1 MSSTELPQDQV
12 AAVDSPVAAED
23 VTDVPADVRERHAAL
38 AEDLRNHQ
46 FRYYVLD
53 SPIVSDGQFD
63 ELLGELQQI
72 EDAHPALVTPDSP
85 TQRVGGTFSTEF
97 TAYDHLERMLSLD
110 NVFDQDEFQ
119 AWVERVEKEIGR
131 TEFLAE
137 LKIDGLAINLLYENG
152 HLTRA
157 LTRGDGRTG
166 EDVTLNVRTLDQVP
180 ETLTGT
186 DEFPVPALVE
196 VRGEVFFRVED
207 FLKLNAMIVEA
218 GKPPFANPRNT
229 AAGSLRQK
237 DPKITRERKLRL
249 ICHGLGKREGF
260 EPARQSEAY
269 DALAAWGLPV
279 SPHSKVLTTA
289 EELTEHITYWG
300 EHRHDAEHEI
310 DGVVI
315 KVDQVSLQRRL
326 GTTSRAP
333 RWAIAY
339 KYPPE
344 EAITTLLD
352 IQVNVGRTGRVT
364 PFAVTEP
371 VKVAGSTV
379 ARATLHNQEE
389 VKRKGVLIGDRIVIR
404 KAGDVIPE
412 VLGPVVDARTGDER
426 EFVMPT
432 HCPACGTE
440 LAYQKEGDKD
450 IRCPNSRFCPAQLR
464 ERLFSLAG
472 RGAFDIEVLGY
483 EAAAA
488 LLDARVIA
496 DEGDVF
502 DLNEDSLAEV
512 ELFRTKAG
520 ELSANARK
528 LLANLDVAKDRPLWK
543 VLVALSIRHVG
554 PTAAQAL
561 AREFGSIE
569 GIEQATEEELADVDG
584 VGPTIAHAT
593 QEWFEVGWHR
603 EIVEKWRRAG
613 VRMEEER
620 DESVPR
626 NLEGLSIV
634 VTGSLDGFSR
644 DEAKEVIMA
653 RGGKAAGSVSK
664 KTSFVVVGDSPGS
677 KYDKAV
683 QLKVPVL
690 DEAGFR
696 VLLEQGPEAAQEVAL
711 PAGDETAENESGET
725 DG

>member
-1 MSSTELPQDQV
+1 MSSTELPQDQI
-12 AAVDSPVAAED
+12 AAVDAPVAAED
-23 VTDVPADVRERHAAL
+23 VTDVPADVRERHGAL
-38 AEDLRNHQ
+38 AEELRNHQ

-53 SPIVSDGQFD
+53 SPIISDGQFD

-72 EDAHPALVTPDSP
+72 EEAHPALVTPDSP
-85 TQRVGGTFSTEF
+85 SQRVGGTFSTEF

-110 NVFDQDEFQ
+110 NVFDTEEFLT
-119 AWVERVEKEIGR
+119 WVERVEREVGK

-166 EDVTLNVRTLDQVP
+166 EDVTLNMRTLEQVP
-180 ETLTGT
+180 ETLTAT
-186 DEFPVPALVE
+186 DQFPVPALVE
-196 VRGEVFFRVED
+196 VRGEVYFRVED
-207 FLKLNAMIVEA
+207 FLELNAKMVEA
-218 GKPPFANPRNT
+218 GKPPYANPRNT

-237 DPKITRERKLRL
+237 DPKITRERRLRL

-260 EPARQSEAY
+260 EPQRQSEAY

-289 EELTEHITYWG
+289 DELTEHITYWG

-315 KVDQVSLQRRL
+315 KVDQVALQRRL

-352 IQVNVGRTGRVT
+352 IQVGVGRTGRVT

-432 HCPACGTE
+432 ECPECGTE

-450 IRCPNSRFCPAQLR
+450 IRCPNTRFCPAQLR
-464 ERLFSLAG
+464 ERIFHLAG

-483 EAAAA
+483 EAAVA
-488 LLDARVIA
+488 LLDARVVA

-561 AREFGSIE
+561 AREFGSVQRIE
-569 GIEQATEEELADVDG
+569 EATEEELADVDG

-620 DESVPR
+620 DESIPR

-653 RGGKAAGSVSK
+653 RGGKAVGSVSK
-664 KTSFVVVGDSPGS
+664 KTAFVVVGDSPGS

-690 DEAGFR
+690 DEGGFR

-711 PAGDETAENESGET
+711 PAGDETTEDESGET

>member
-1 MSSTELPQDQV
+1 M
-12 AAVDSPVAAED
+12 AAED
-23 VTDVPADVRERHAAL
+23 VADVPADVRERHSAL
-38 AEDLRNHQ
+38 AEEVRDHQ
-46 FRYYVLD
+46 YRYYVLD
-53 SPIVSDGQFD
+53 SPIISDGQFD
-63 ELLGELQQI
+63 ELLGELQRI
-72 EDAHPALVTPDSP
+72 EDEHPALVTPESP
-85 TQRVGGTFSTEF
+85 TQRVGGTFSTDF
-97 TAYDHLERMLSLD
+97 TPYDHLERMLSLD
-110 NVFDQDEFQ
+110 NVFDQDEFL
-119 AWVERVEKEIGR
+119 AWLERVEKEVGR

-152 HLTRA
+152 HLTRG

-166 EDVTLNVRTLDQVP
+166 DDVTLNVRTLDQVP
-180 ETLTGT
+180 QTLTGT
-186 DEFPVPALVE
+186 DQFPVPALVE
-196 VRGEVFFRVED
+196 VRGEVYFRVED
-207 FLKLNAMIVEA
+207 FLELNAKMVEA
-218 GKPPFANPRNT
+218 GKPPYANPRNT

-237 DPKITRERKLRL
+237 DPRITRERRLRL

-260 EPARQSEAY
+260 EPQRQSEAY

-279 SPHSKVLTTA
+279 SPYSKVLTTA
-289 EELTEHITYWG
+289 DELTEHIAYWG

-315 KVDQVSLQRRL
+315 KVDQVALQRRL

-352 IQVNVGRTGRVT
+352 IQVGVGRTGRVT

-371 VKVAGSTV
+371 VTVAGSTV

-432 HCPACGTE
+432 HCPECGTE

-450 IRCPNSRFCPAQLR
+450 IRCPNTRFCPAQLR
-464 ERLFSLAG
+464 ERLFHLAG

-483 EAAAA
+483 EAAVA
-488 LLDARVIA
+488 LLDARVVA

-569 GIEQATEEELADVDG
+569 RIEQASEEELADVDG

-620 DESVPR
+620 DESIPR

-664 KTSFVVVGDSPGS
+664 KTAFVVVGDSPGS

-696 VLLEQGPEAAQEVAL
+696 VLLERGPEAAREVAL
-711 PAGDETAENESGET
+711 PAGDETAEDETGGT

>member
-1 MSSTELPQDQV
+1 MSSTELPPDP
-12 AAVDSPVAAED
+12 ATAPVAAED
-23 VTDVPADVRERHAAL
+23 VTDVPADVRERHGAL
-38 AEDLRNHQ
+38 AEELRDHQ

-63 ELLGELQQI
+63 ELLGELQRI
-72 EDAHPALVTPDSP
+72 EDEYPGLVTPESP

-110 NVFDQDEFQ
+110 NVFDKDEFL
-119 AWVERVEKEIGR
+119 AWCERVEKEVGR

-166 EDVTLNVRTLDQVP
+166 EDVTLNMRTLDQVP

-186 DEFPVPALVE
+186 DQFPVPALVE
-196 VRGEVFFRVED
+196 VRGEVYFRVED
-207 FLKLNAMIVEA
+207 FLELNAKMVEA
-218 GKPPFANPRNT
+218 GKPPYANPRNT

-237 DPKITRERKLRL
+237 DPKITRERRLRL
-249 ICHGLGKREGF
+249 ICHGLGKRDGF
-260 EPARQSEAY
+260 EPQRQSEAY

-315 KVDQVSLQRRL
+315 KVDRVALQRRL

-483 EAAAA
+483 EAAVA
-488 LLDARVIA
+488 LLDARVVA
-496 DEGDVF
+496 DEGDIF
-502 DLNEDSLAEV
+502 DLDEDSLAEV

-569 GIEQATEEELADVDG
+569 RIEQATEEELADVDG
-584 VGPTIAHAT
+584 VGPTIARAT

-620 DESVPR
+620 DESIPR

-664 KTSFVVVGDSPGS
+664 KTAFVVVGDSPGS

-690 DEAGFR
+690 DEGGFR

-711 PAGDETAENESGET
+711 PAGDETAEDESGET

>member
-12 AAVDSPVAAED
+12 AAVEAPVVAED
-23 VTDVPADVRERHAAL
+23 VTDVPADVRERHGAL
-38 AEDLRNHQ
+38 AEELRDHQ

-53 SPIVSDGQFD
+53 APIISDGQFD

-72 EDAHPALVTPDSP
+72 EEAHPGLVTPDSP
-85 TQRVGGTFSTEF
+85 TQMVGGSFSTEY
-97 TAYDHLERMLSLD
+97 TTYDHLERMLSLD
-110 NVFDQDEFQ
+110 NVFDRDEFL
-119 AWVERVEKEIGR
+119 AWVERVEKEVGR
-131 TEFLAE
+131 ADFLAE

-152 HLTRA
+152 HLTRG
-157 LTRGDGRTG
+157 LTRGTGTTG
-166 EDVTLNVRTLDQVP
+166 EDVTLNVRTIEHVP

-196 VRGEVFFRVED
+196 VRGEVYFRVED
-207 FLKLNAMIVEA
+207 FLELNAKMVEA
-218 GKPPFANPRNT
+218 GKPPYANPRNT
-229 AAGSLRQK
+229 ASGTLRQK
-237 DPKITRERKLRL
+237 DPKITRERRLRM

-260 EPARQSEAY
+260 EPQRQSEAY

-279 SPHSKVLTTA
+279 SPYSKVLTTA
-289 EELTEHITYWG
+289 EELTEHIAYWG

-315 KVDQVSLQRRL
+315 KVDQVALQRRL

-339 KYPPE
+339 KYQPE

-352 IQVNVGRTGRVT
+352 IKVGVGRTGRVT
-364 PFAVTEP
+364 PFALTEP

-379 ARATLHNQEE
+379 SRATLHNQEE

-432 HCPACGTE
+432 HCPECGTE
-440 LAYQKEGDKD
+440 LAYEREGDKD

-464 ERLFSLAG
+464 ERLFHVAG

-483 EAAAA
+483 EAAVA

-502 DLNEDSLAEV
+502 DLDEDSLAEV

-528 LLANLDVAKDRPLWK
+528 LLANLDAAKDRPLWK

-569 GIEQATEEELADVDG
+569 RIEQATEEELADVDG

-620 DESVPR
+620 DDSIPR
-626 NLEGLSIV
+626 HLEGLSIV

-664 KTSFVVVGDSPGS
+664 KTAFVVVGDTPGS

-696 VLLEQGPEAAQEVAL
+696 VLLEQGPDAAREVAL
-711 PAGDETAENESGET
+711 PGGDETADEETGGT

>member
-1 MSSTELPQDQV
+1 MSSTDLPQDQI
-12 AAVDSPVAAED
+12 AAAAAPEAAED
-23 VTDVPADVRERHAAL
+23 VTDVPADVRERHSAL
-38 AEDLRNHQ
+38 AEELRNHQ

-63 ELLGELQQI
+63 ELLGELQAI
-72 EDAHPALVTPDSP
+72 EDAHPALVTPESP

-110 NVFDQDEFQ
+110 NVFDRDEFL
-119 AWVERVEKEIGR
+119 AWVERVEKEVGR
-131 TEFLAE
+131 TELLAE

-166 EDVTLNVRTLDQVP
+166 EDVTLNMRTLEQVP

-186 DEFPVPALVE
+186 EQFPVPALVE

-207 FLKLNAMIVEA
+207 FLELNAKMVEA
-218 GKPPFANPRNT
+218 GKPPYANPRNT

-237 DPKITRERKLRL
+237 DPKITKERRLRL
-249 ICHGLGKREGF
+249 ICHGLGKRQGF
-260 EPARQSEAY
+260 EPQRQSEAY

-289 EELTEHITYWG
+289 EELTEHIAYWG

-352 IQVNVGRTGRVT
+352 IQVGVGRTGRVT

-371 VKVAGSTV
+371 VTVAGSTV
-379 ARATLHNQEE
+379 ARATLHNGEE

-432 HCPACGTE
+432 HCPECGTE

-450 IRCPNSRFCPAQLR
+450 IRCPNTRFCPAQLR
-464 ERLFSLAG
+464 ERLFHLAG
-472 RGAFDIEVLGY
+472 RGGFDIEVLGY
-483 EAAAA
+483 EAAVA
-488 LLDARVIA
+488 LLDARVVA
-496 DEGDVF
+496 DEGDIF
-502 DLNEDSLAEV
+502 DLDEDSLSEV
-512 ELFRTKAG
+512 ELFRTKA
-520 ELSANARK
+520 A
-528 LLANLDVAKDRPLWK
+528 
-543 VLVALSIRHVG
+543 
-554 PTAAQAL
+554 
-561 AREFGSIE
+561 
-569 GIEQATEEELADVDG
+569 
-584 VGPTIAHAT
+584 
-593 QEWFEVGWHR
+593 
-603 EIVEKWRRAG
+603 
-613 VRMEEER
+613 
-620 DESVPR
+620 
-626 NLEGLSIV
+626 
-634 VTGSLDGFSR
+634 
-644 DEAKEVIMA
+644 
-653 RGGKAAGSVSK
+653 
-664 KTSFVVVGDSPGS
+664 
-677 KYDKAV
+677 
-683 QLKVPVL
+683 
-690 DEAGFR
+690 
-696 VLLEQGPEAAQEVAL
+696 
-711 PAGDETAENESGET
+711 
-725 DG
+725 

>member
-1 MSSTELPQDQV
+1 VSSTELPQDQV
-12 AAVDSPVAAED
+12 AAVDAPVAAED
-23 VTDVPADVRERHAAL
+23 VTDVPAEVRERHAAL

-53 SPIVSDGQFD
+53 SPIISDGQFD

-110 NVFDQDEFQ
+110 NVFDQDEFL
-119 AWVERVEKEIGR
+119 AWVERVEKEVGR

-186 DEFPVPALVE
+186 DQFPVPALVE

-237 DPKITRERKLRL
+237 DPKITRDRKLRL

-269 DALAAWGLPV
+269 SALAAWGLPV
-279 SPHSKVLTTA
+279 SPHSKILTTA

-315 KVDQVSLQRRL
+315 KVDQVALQRRL

-339 KYPPE
+339 KYAPE

-352 IQVNVGRTGRVT
+352 IQVGVGRTGRVT

-432 HCPACGTE
+432 HCPECGTE
-440 LAYQKEGDKD
+440 LAYEKEGDKD
-450 IRCPNSRFCPAQLR
+450 IRCPNTRFCPAQLR
-464 ERLFSLAG
+464 ERLFHLAG

-483 EAAAA
+483 EAAVA
-488 LLDARVIA
+488 LLDARVVA

-528 LLANLDVAKDRPLWK
+528 LLANLDVAKNRPLWK

-569 GIEQATEEELADVDG
+569 RIEQATEEELADVDG

-696 VLLEQGPEAAQEVAL
+696 VLLERGPEAAQEVAL
-711 PAGDETAENESGET
+711 PAGDETADDEPET

>member
-12 AAVDSPVAAED
+12 AAVDAPVAAED
-23 VTDVPADVRERHAAL
+23 VADVPADVRERHSAL
-38 AEDLRNHQ
+38 AEEVRDHQ
-46 FRYYVLD
+46 YRYYVLD

-63 ELLGELQQI
+63 ELLGELQRI
-72 EDAHPALVTPDSP
+72 EDEHPALVTPESP
-85 TQRVGGTFSTEF
+85 TQRVGGTFSTDF
-97 TAYDHLERMLSLD
+97 TPYDHLERMLSLD
-110 NVFDQDEFQ
+110 NVFDQDEFL
-119 AWVERVEKEIGR
+119 AWLERVEKEVGR

-152 HLTRA
+152 HLTRG

-166 EDVTLNVRTLDQVP
+166 DDVTLNVRTLDQVP
-180 ETLTGT
+180 QTLTGT
-186 DEFPVPALVE
+186 DQFPVPALVE
-196 VRGEVFFRVED
+196 VRGEVYFRVED
-207 FLKLNAMIVEA
+207 FLELNAKMVEA
-218 GKPPFANPRNT
+218 GKPPYANPRNT

-237 DPKITRERKLRL
+237 DPRITRERRLRL

-260 EPARQSEAY
+260 EPQRQSEAY

-279 SPHSKVLTTA
+279 SPYSKVLTTA
-289 EELTEHITYWG
+289 DELTEHIAYWG

-315 KVDQVSLQRRL
+315 KVDQVALQRRL

-352 IQVNVGRTGRVT
+352 IQVGVGRTGRVT

-371 VKVAGSTV
+371 VTVAGSTV

-432 HCPACGTE
+432 HCPECGTE

-450 IRCPNSRFCPAQLR
+450 IRCPNTRFCPAQLR
-464 ERLFSLAG
+464 ERLFHLAG

-483 EAAAA
+483 EAAVA
-488 LLDARVIA
+488 LLDARVVA

-569 GIEQATEEELADVDG
+569 RIEQASEEELADVDG

-620 DESVPR
+620 DESIPR

-664 KTSFVVVGDSPGS
+664 KTAFVVVGDSPGS

-696 VLLEQGPEAAQEVAL
+696 VLLERGPEAAREVAL
-711 PAGDETAENESGET
+711 PAGDETAEDETGGT

>member
-1 MSSTELPQDQV
+1 
-12 AAVDSPVAAED
+12 
-23 VTDVPADVRERHAAL
+23 
-38 AEDLRNHQ
+38 
-46 FRYYVLD
+46 
-53 SPIVSDGQFD
+53 
-63 ELLGELQQI
+63 
-72 EDAHPALVTPDSP
+72 
-85 TQRVGGTFSTEF
+85 VGGTFSTEF
-97 TAYDHLERMLSLD
+97 AAYDHLERMLSLD
-110 NVFDQDEFQ
+110 NVFDTEEML
-119 AWVERVEKEIGR
+119 AWIERVEREIGSS
-131 TEFLAE
+131 TQYLAE
-137 LKIDGLAINLLYENG
+137 LKIDGLAINLLYEQG
-152 HLTRA
+152 KLTRA

-180 ETLTGT
+180 ERLTGT

-207 FLKLNAMIVEA
+207 FLELNASLVEA

-237 DPKITRERKLRL
+237 DPRVTRSRRLRL

-260 EPARQSEAY
+260 EPGRQSEAY
-269 DALAAWGLPV
+269 DALRAWGLPV
-279 SPHSKVLTTA
+279 STHTKVFTTA
-289 EELTEHITYWG
+289 KEVLDHIEYWG

-310 DGVVI
+310 DGIVI

-344 EAITTLLD
+344 EAITKLLD

-364 PFAVTEP
+364 PFAVMEP

-379 ARATLHNQEE
+379 AMATLHNAEE
-389 VKRKGVLIGDRIVIR
+389 VKRKGVLIGDRVVIR

-412 VLGPVVDARTGDER
+412 VLGPVADARTGDER
-426 EFVMPT
+426 VFVMPSR
-432 HCPACGTE
+432 CPECGTP
-440 LAYQKEGDKD
+440 LAHQKEGDVD
-450 IRCPNSRFCPAQLR
+450 IRCPNARSCPAQLR
-464 ERLFSLAG
+464 ERLFHLAG

-483 EAAAA
+483 EAATA
-488 LLDARVIA
+488 LLESGVVV
-496 DEGDVF
+496 DEGDIF
-502 DLNEDSLAEV
+502 DLDAEKLAQV

-528 LLANLDVAKDRPLWK
+528 LLANLATAKDRPLWK
-543 VLVALSIRHVG
+543 VLVGLSIRHVG

-561 AREFGSIE
+561 AREFGSLDAIE
-569 GIEQATEEELADVDG
+569 AASEEELADVDG
-584 VGPTIAHAT
+584 VGPTIAAAVK
-593 QEWFEVGWHR
+593 EWFAVDWHR
-603 EIVEKWRRAG
+603 EVVEKWRRAG
-613 VRMEEER
+613 VRMREER
-620 DESVPR
+620 DESIPR

-634 VTGSLDGFSR
+634 VTGSLSTYSR
-644 DEAKEVIMA
+644 DEAKEAIMS

-664 KTSFVVVGDSPGS
+664 KTAFVVVGDAPGS

-690 DEAGFR
+690 DESGFQ
-696 VLLEQGPEAAQEVAL
+696 VLLDQGAEAAAEVAL
-711 PAGDETAENESGET
+711 PAGEEEPAGE
-725 DG
+725 

>member
-1 MSSTELPQDQV
+1 
-12 AAVDSPVAAED
+12 
-23 VTDVPADVRERHAAL
+23 
-38 AEDLRNHQ
+38 
-46 FRYYVLD
+46 
-53 SPIVSDGQFD
+53 
-63 ELLGELQQI
+63 
-72 EDAHPALVTPDSP
+72 
-85 TQRVGGTFSTEF
+85 
-97 TAYDHLERMLSLD
+97 
-110 NVFDQDEFQ
+110 
-119 AWVERVEKEIGR
+119 
-131 TEFLAE
+131 
-137 LKIDGLAINLLYENG
+137 
-152 HLTRA
+152 
-157 LTRGDGRTG
+157 
-166 EDVTLNVRTLDQVP
+166 
-180 ETLTGT
+180 
-186 DEFPVPALVE
+186 
-196 VRGEVFFRVED
+196 
-207 FLKLNAMIVEA
+207 
-218 GKPPFANPRNT
+218 
-229 AAGSLRQK
+229 
-237 DPKITRERKLRL
+237 
-249 ICHGLGKREGF
+249 
-260 EPARQSEAY
+260 
-269 DALAAWGLPV
+269 
-279 SPHSKVLTTA
+279 
-289 EELTEHITYWG
+289 
-300 EHRHDAEHEI
+300 
-310 DGVVI
+310 VVI
-315 KVDQVSLQRRL
+315 KVDRVALQRRL

-432 HCPACGTE
+432 HCPECGTE

-450 IRCPNSRFCPAQLR
+450 IRCPNSRFCRAQLR

-483 EAAAA
+483 EAAVA
-488 LLDARVIA
+488 LLDAQVVA

-569 GIEQATEEELADVDG
+569 AIEQASEEELADVDG
-584 VGPTIAHAT
+584 VGPTIARAT

-644 DEAKEVIMA
+644 DEAKEFIMA

-696 VLLEQGPEAAQEVAL
+696 VLLERGPGAAQEVAL
-711 PAGDETAENESGET
+711 PAGDETDEDESGET